1 MTRMAFV
8 PCALLLLTGGPAS
21 PDDAPA
27 QAKEVADLRR
37 EVRELRAALRLML
50 ELDRERLDIVG
61 RMLGE
66 GAPAG
71 VPRTPVGARV
81 PNGAS
86 AAGDANP
93 SPDRGGGA
101 AARPAADPV
110 SPEGA
115 EKGTVSG
122 KLPLPASGVA
132 FVYVEN
138 AGNRLVHGKTIEIRQ
153 ANNQFQPRWA
163 VVQQGTEIRFPNVD
177 GTYHNVFSNSHNA
190 TFDLGIYRL
199 GDPVKSYVFNQPGVA
214 DIYCNMHSDMS
225 ATVLVVPN
233 PFFTQVAPDGSFTLS
248 DVMVGRR
255 KIVAWSPHGELVAK
269 WVTVEPGRSVSVSME
284 LGKTDERAHL
294 DKTGKAYGSYR

>member
-1 MTRMAFV
+1 MTRIAFV
-8 PCALLLLTGGPAS
+8 LCALLLLAGGPAS
-21 PDDAPA
+21 PGDTSA

-50 ELDRERLDIVG
+50 DLDRERLDMVG

-71 VPRTPVGARV
+71 APRTSVGARV
-81 PNGAS
+81 PNEAP
-86 AAGDANP
+86 AAGDASP
-93 SPDRGGGA
+93 PPDRGGA
-101 AARPAADPV
+101 AARPAADLN
-110 SPEGA
+110 SPEGT

-122 KLPLPASGVA
+122 RLSLPASGVA

-138 AGNRLVHGKTIEIRQ
+138 AGNRLVHGRTIEIRQ
-153 ANNQFQPRWA
+153 SNNQFQPRWA

-177 GTYHNVFSNSHNA
+177 GTYHNVFSNSPNA

-214 DIYCNMHSDMS
+214 DVYCNMHSDMS

-233 PFFTQVAPDGSFTLS
+233 PLFTQVAPDGSFTLS
-248 DVMVGRR
+248 GVMAGRR
-255 KIVAWSPHGELVAK
+255 KIVAWAPRAELVAK
-269 WVTVEPGRSVSVSME
+269 WVTVEPGRSASVSLD
-284 LGKTDERAHL
+284 LGKNDERSHL
-294 DKTGKAYGSYR
+294 DKTGKPYGSYR